1 MMFQAGQDIA
11 HFRIVRKLG
20 EGGMGEVYL
29 AEDRKLNRNVALKIL
44 QEEFVDDADRMS
56 RFSREAK
63 TAAKISHPNV
73 MAIYDMDS
81 AHHKESGR
89 DLTYIVMEHIS
100 GQSLT
105 DHLATRSPDM
115 TELLRIAEKIAA
127 GLAAAHKLG
136 IVHRDIKSDNI
147 MIDEQGEPRILDF
160 GLAKPVDAGLF
171 GGDGGTNT
179 MSGELTQEG
188 KILGTVSYMSPEQ
201 ARGEAVDAR
210 SDCFSFGILLYRMF
224 AGQPAFDGPDRVST
238 LAKILEGRHVPLRQ
252 RNETAPAELE
262 RIVDKCLHKDP
273 NDRYQDTRDLVVDLR
288 SLRRQYD
295 SGISE
300 TSSVSSEILLAGK
313 RRRRFT
319 ITAPRLI
326 GAVAVLLILIATVAF
341 FSGTR
346 EKTAEDDPLAF
357 VENLGERITRTLA
370 EQGIDVGD
378 KYFEIPGFSRAVNGL
393 AILGFQNKT
402 GDAALDWLSAGLPEI
417 LLTDLAQSGAVN
429 LISRSRMLDCLNEV
443 VDSAAGTLTHGEWVA
458 AARKLGATTVLAGA
472 YYKLGDR
479 IRIDARL
486 EDVASGQIILAEK
499 VVGADPFILV
509 DSLTQKIAQSLNVK
523 ELLAENRQVADIT
536 SSSPEAYRH
545 YVVGL
550 EKFDGRHWGDAID
563 QFEKAIAIDSTFALP
578 YMRIGMAH
586 IFQGHQQLGASYFAA
601 AKRFEDRLPL
611 REKNMLDIYAD
622 TWLNTKLDD
631 AFVKLRTF
639 VGNYP
644 DDKEARTFYSL
655 FLSQIVDDK
664 PGSLAQLDT
673 VLMLDPK
680 SLMAH
685 DLLANHFREEEEYE
699 KAIEHA
705 ALIKRYHPASP
716 TSYETLASLYQRLG
730 KYAEAADECEELL
743 RIDPGNSSALV
754 LLTRV
759 HILQRN
765 FEEAEGSAERI
776 KENHADDPF
785 LMRTYFSTITN
796 LANWQGKFNAALGYQ
811 IEGLE
816 QARLTGDS
824 AQVSSQCQRLA
835 NSLIDLDMLDSAA
848 IFADESSRWAS
859 RFQTL
864 SYPFLLVKLNPDNAP
879 RARELF
885 GEALA
890 EFKSRV
896 PSEFW
901 EIGDVIEEVFDA
913 LCRADTSAMI
923 AASERMIAMPNQ
935 RNTSS
940 VLDLGE
946 LLVLTGQYARGREF
960 LQELTSGPRQTSSAR
975 YYLRAVYYIGM
986 AEEGLGNIPQ
996 ATAKYREVLKY
1007 WGEPE
1012 IEIDIITDTRA
1023 RLAKLTS

>member
-81 AHHKESGR
+81 AHHDQSGR
-89 DLTYIVMEHIS
+89 DVTYIVMEYIS

-105 DHLATRSPDM
+105 DHLATRNPDM
-115 TELLRIAEKIAA
+115 VELLRISEKIAS

-147 MIDEQGEPRILDF
+147 MIDEQGDPRILDF
-160 GLAKPVDAGLF
+160 GLAKPVEAALF
-171 GGDGGTNT
+171 GGDGGTDT
-179 MSGELTQEG
+179 LSGELTREG

-224 AGQPAFDGPDRVST
+224 AGQAPFDGPDRVTT
-238 LAKILEGRHVPLRQ
+238 LARILEGRHIPLRQ
-252 RNETAPAELE
+252 RNEAVPAELE

-295 SGISE
+295 SGITE
-300 TSSVSSEILLAGK
+300 TSSISDEILLAGK
-313 RRRRFT
+313 KRRRFT
-319 ITAPRLI
+319 LSAPWLI
-326 GAVAVLLILIATVAF
+326 SAVAVLLICIAALVF
-341 FSGTR
+341 FSGTG
-346 EKTAEDDPLAF
+346 KKAVEDDPLAF

-370 EQGIDVGD
+370 EQGIDVGG
-378 KYFEIPGFSRAVNGL
+378 KYFEIPGFSRVVNGL

-402 GDAALDWLSAGLPEI
+402 GDVALDWLSSGLPEI

-429 LISRSRMLDCLNEV
+429 LISRSRMLDCLDEV
-443 VDSAAGTLTHGEWVA
+443 VDSTAGGLTHGEWVA

-472 YYKLGDR
+472 YYKLGEK

-523 ELLAENRQVADIT
+523 EMMEENRQVADIT

-545 YVVGL
+545 YVMGL
-550 EKFDGRHWGDAID
+550 EKHDGRHFDEAID

-578 YMRIGMAH
+578 YMRIGLAH
-586 IFQGHQQLGASYFAA
+586 IFQGHQQFGASYFAA

-611 REKNMLDIYAD
+611 RDKNLLDIYAD
-622 TWLNTKLDD
+622 TWLNSEFDE

-644 DDKEARTFYSL
+644 DDKEARMFYSL
-655 FLSQIVDDK
+655 FLSQIADDQD
-664 PGSLAQLDT
+664 GALAQLDT

-680 SLMAH
+680 SLMVH
-685 DLLANHFREEEEYE
+685 ELLAERFRVAGEYE

-705 ALIKRYHPASP
+705 ALIKKYHPGSP

-730 KYAEAADECEELL
+730 KFDEAASECEGLL
-743 RIDPGNSSALV
+743 RIDPGNSSALI
-754 LLTRV
+754 LLTSV
-759 HILQRN
+759 HVLQRN
-765 FEEAEGSAERI
+765 FEAAEGSAERI
-776 KENHADDPF
+776 RENHANDPY
-785 LMRTYFSTITN
+785 LMRTYYGIMTN
-796 LANWQGKFNAALGYQ
+796 LANWRGRFNTALNYQ

-816 QARLTGDS
+816 QARLTDDS
-824 AQVSSQCQRLA
+824 AQVSSHCERMA
-835 NSLIDLDMLDSAA
+835 NFLIDLDMKDSAA
-848 IFADESSRWAS
+848 VLADESSRWAVL
-859 RFQTL
+859 FQKL
-864 SYPFLLVKLNPDNAP
+864 NYPFLLVELNHDSVPE
-879 RARELF
+879 ARELF
-885 GEALA
+885 SEALA
-890 EFKSRV
+890 EFKSKV
-896 PSEFW
+896 PSELW
-901 EIGDVIEEVFDA
+901 EIGDILNEMFDA

-923 AASERMIAMPNQ
+923 AAGERMIAMPNQ
-935 RNTSS
+935 RNTSN

-946 LLVLTGQYARGREF
+946 LLVLTGKYAEGREL
-960 LQELTSGPRQTSSAR
+960 LQELISGPSQTSLAR

-1012 IEIDIITDTRA
+1012 IEIDIITDTGSRLA
-1023 RLAKLTS
+1023 RLTS